1 MDNWEVLRFLISLSA
16 LCGWGSLKLAI
27 GVSAGSNSI
36 FIQSDVQ
43 CWKQPHVR
51 PHAPKKQLENRNLP
65 ANEVQY
71 YELELNS
78 TSESLAVIP
87 IRLIQPTSIEKSIKP
102 INNLLITLIYVISW
116 YRSDSSRIYQYYR
129 AALGF
134 KVSEEFPFSSRFPL
148 QVSSSF
154 FKSLQELW
162 TLNFKIATRLFTI
175 VK

>member
-1 MDNWEVLRFLISLSA
+1 M
-16 LCGWGSLKLAI
+16 
-27 GVSAGSNSI
+27 
-36 FIQSDVQ
+36 FIHTRQRSS
-43 CWKQPHVR
+43 WKTEIYQF
-51 PHAPKKQLENRNLP
+51 
-65 ANEVQY
+65 EVQY

-87 IRLIQPTSIEKSIKP
+87 IRLIQPTSTEKSIKP

-148 QVSSSF
+148 QVSSR
-154 FKSLQELW
+154 